1 VLNALK
7 KFGIYHP
14 IGDKSPKKYRS
25 EQMEHRAKEPSCNN
39 KKNPKINGI
48 FIDTNKHF
56 QIDTD
61 QTKIEAPRFSYEPSV
76 VTLLHCSP
84 NSPRRLAR
92 LHAET
97 SGCGPLPTSLHQY
110 QTRECPSTKTTAR
123 ARNLGVVVACSQQSG
138 GTSGVR
144 DRGRRPEQPSAA
156 EPEIGTGGRSS

>member
-1 VLNALK
+1 
-7 KFGIYHP
+7 
-14 IGDKSPKKYRS
+14 
-25 EQMEHRAKEPSCNN
+25 MEHRAREPSCNN

-56 QIDTD
+56 QIDTN

-84 NSPRRLAR
+84 NSPRSLAR

-110 QTRECPSTKTTAR
+110 QTRECPSTKTTAG

-156 EPEIGTGGRSS
+156 EPKIGTGGRSS